1 MVELVTVLFV
11 SFVELVTVLFVSFV
25 ELVTVLFVSFV
36 ELVTSVAN
44 AEFTDMIYDM
54 NKIKI
59 KPNASKFFP
68 VLFRLTNTENPCA
81 PIAFVESCH
90 FIHKIN
96 Y

>member
-1 MVELVTVLFV
+1 LVTVLFV
-11 SFVELVTVLFVSFV
+11 RL
-25 ELVTVLFVSFV
+25 V

-59 KPNASKFFP
+59 KPNESKFLL
-68 VLFRLTNTENPCA
+68 VLFRVTDTENPCA
-81 PIAFVESCH
+81 QIAFVESCH